1 MLFVHRFVFD
11 SNGAFQLQKDLEP
24 PPGVRRTS
32 NSGFRK
38 TNVKDRI
45 LLFLVRMRRRMPFEG
60 LRIMFGVSFG
70 TAHAYYMETLLA
82 FHKHVVPRLL
92 RPLSAAE
99 IARITPKEF
108 ARDLPGAVFIVDLTS
123 FGCKGKGNVSLAR
136 VLYSAYHHQHEK
148 AAVFGEKLQVFGVFS
163 SVLIHSFFSQQ
174 LLLPTDCSC
183 IDPNSLEAS
192 ARKLFVSL
200 MEAI

>member
-1 MLFVHRFVFD
+1 MLFVHRFVFE
-11 SNGAFQLQKDLEP
+11 SNGAFQLRKDLEP
-24 PPGVRRTS
+24 PPGVRRSS

-60 LRIMFGVSFG
+60 LRIMFGVSIG
-70 TAHAYYMETLLA
+70 TAHAYYREVLES

-92 RPLSAAE
+92 RPLSANE

-108 ARDLPGAVFIVDLTS
+108 ARDLPGAVFVVDLTS

-148 AAVFGEKLQVFGVFS
+148 AAVFGEKQQLFDVFS
-163 SVLIHSFFSQQ
+163 SVLIHSFFSLQS
-174 LLLPTDCSC
+174 LLPTDCSC
-183 IDPNSLEAS
+183 IDPNSLEGS
-192 ARKLFVSL
+192 ARRLFVSSIQ
-200 MEAI
+200 AT

>member
-1 MLFVHRFVFD
+1 MLFVRRFIFD
-11 SNGAFQLQKDLEP
+11 SHAAFQLQKDLEP
-24 PPGVRRTS
+24 PLGVRRSS

-60 LRIMFGVSFG
+60 LRIMFGVSVG
-70 TAHAYYMETLLA
+70 TAHAYYLEVLES

-99 IARITPKEF
+99 IARIMPKEF
-108 ARDLPGAVFIVDLTS
+108 ARDLPGAVFVVDLTS

-136 VLYSAYHHQHEK
+136 VLYLAYHHQHEK
-148 AAVFGEKLQVFGVFS
+148 AAVFGEKQQVFGVFS
-163 SVLIHSFFSQQ
+163 NVLIHSFFSQQ
-174 LLLPTDCSC
+174 SLLPTDCSC
-183 IDPNSLEAS
+183 IDPNSLEGS
-192 ARKLFVSL
+192 ARRLFVSSIQ
-200 MEAI
+200 AT